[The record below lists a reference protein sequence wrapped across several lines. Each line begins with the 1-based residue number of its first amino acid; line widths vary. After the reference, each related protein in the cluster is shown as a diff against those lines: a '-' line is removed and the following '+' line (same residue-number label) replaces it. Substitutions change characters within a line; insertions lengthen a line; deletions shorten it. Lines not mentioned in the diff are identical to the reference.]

1 MRRSELA
8 DEYFNRSLSVVAGT
22 PREHTRVRYA
32 VFCRQSGVLAGVDA
46 VLRLVRARCG
56 PDVRVCGKSDGQAF
70 APLEVVLTLEGPFGQ
85 LVTLETEYLGYLA
98 WSAAAANMAAIV
110 EAAGDIPVI
119 DMAAR
124 HFPPEL
130 SPGIG
135 VAAAVGGAT
144 GTSTAAGHAEAHV
157 RFGIGAEQVQV
168 AGRPPRDFKLYGTI
182 PHALNAV
189 FEGDSVESAVAYHDR
204 YPDVPLTILVDFE
217 GTERDVI
224 SAAVRRFGSALQG
237 VRLDIAGSRVH
248 QGGHEKANRALE
260 MRILSAVSERAAAQ
274 AALDRYGF
282 GPGVTIESVYN
293 ARDLLNS
300 LGARQTQIV
309 VSGGFTPEKARAFMA
324 CRAPMDAIGTGS
336 WVQFA
341 PFTSDIV
348 KVHDGTSW
356 VTRCKAGRA
365 DEFHEPEGLPLLLE
379 TC

>member
-1 MRRSELA
+1 M
-8 DEYFNRSLSVVAGT
+8 
-22 PREHTRVRYA
+22 
-32 VFCRQSGVLAGVDA
+32 
-46 VLRLVRARCG
+46 
-56 PDVRVCGKSDGQAF
+56 
-70 APLEVVLTLEGPFGQ
+70 
-85 LVTLETEYLGYLA
+85 
-98 WSAAAANMAAIV
+98 
-110 EAAGDIPVI
+110 
-119 DMAAR
+119 
-124 HFPPEL
+124 
-130 SPGIG
+130 
-135 VAAAVGGAT
+135 
-144 GTSTAAGHAEAHV
+144 
-157 RFGIGAEQVQV
+157 
-168 AGRPPRDFKLYGTI
+168 
-182 PHALNAV
+182 
-189 FEGDSVESAVAYHDR
+189 ESAVAYHDR

-237 VRLDIAGSRVH
+237 IRLDIAGSRVH